1 MLSQD
6 ANKKAEGLQQEVTAL
21 EKVLQILVSF
31 ISKKGEKPTPN
42 YPLFPGGLIE
52 PCPKI

>member
-1 MLSQD
+1 MLSQE

-31 ISKKGEKPTPN
+31 ISKKGKNQHQIT
-42 YPLFPGGLIE
+42 LCSLVD
-52 PCPKI
+52 